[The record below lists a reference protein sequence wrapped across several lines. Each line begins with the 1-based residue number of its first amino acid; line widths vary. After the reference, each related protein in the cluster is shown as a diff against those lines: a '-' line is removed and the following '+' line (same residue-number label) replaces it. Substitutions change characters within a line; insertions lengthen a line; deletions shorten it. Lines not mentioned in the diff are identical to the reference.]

1 MYYSK
6 SVFFMLNF
14 NSVRVY
20 LQANY
25 LFLKSYYSA
34 TRSPERNHFRHYYSL
49 LRSQRGNQQR
59 CQTSVFKVSK
69 QLFKERK
76 KKGKN
81 LFHFER
87 PSEIEREE
95 RQRQKITSF
104 VQISLIEARPN
115 K

>member
-1 MYYSK
+1 MSNK
-6 SVFFMLNF
+6 RFQSFQTIV
-14 NSVRVY
+14 
-20 LQANY
+20 
-25 LFLKSYYSA
+25 
-34 TRSPERNHFRHYYSL
+34 
-49 LRSQRGNQQR
+49 QR
-59 CQTSVFKVSK
+59 KK
-69 QLFKERK
+69 K

>member
-1 MYYSK
+1 MSNK
-6 SVFFMLNF
+6 RFQSFQTIV
-14 NSVRVY
+14 
-20 LQANY
+20 
-25 LFLKSYYSA
+25 
-34 TRSPERNHFRHYYSL
+34 
-49 LRSQRGNQQR
+49 QR
-59 CQTSVFKVSK
+59 K
-69 QLFKERK
+69 K